1 MPAIRTI
8 VALGLAGTAALATGA
23 CTGKDPY
30 RPGTAIGTFH
40 VEAKRT
46 ANSCGDSAVPPDPWK
61 FDVRL
66 SRDQRTLYWVQ
77 GGLPVSGTLD
87 EAKPEAPRATM
98 RSSDTRTVRAADPK
112 RGLGPCSLTR
122 DDTLEATLARGAGA
136 EADFETFTGTL
147 GYRFSPT
154 GDSDCADAIV
164 GPGGDGFADLPCE
177 IRFELTGAIDKS
189 IPAR

>member
-1 MPAIRTI
+1 MHAFRTFSAFGF
-8 VALGLAGTAALATGA
+8 VALLLGA

-40 VEAKRT
+40 VEAKRA
-46 ANSCGDSAVPPDPWK
+46 ANSCGSSAVPPDPWK

-66 SRDQRTLYWVQ
+66 SRDHATLYWVQ
-77 GGLPVSGTLD
+77 GGLPVSGPLD
-87 EAKPEAPRATM
+87 EAKPDAPKATM
-98 RSSDTRTVRAADPK
+98 KSSDTRTVRAADPK
-112 RGLGPCSLTR
+112 RGLGACALTR

-147 GYRFSPT
+147 AYRFVPT
-154 GDSDCADAIV
+154 QDSDCADAIV
-164 GPGGDGFADLPCE
+164 GPGGDGFEELPCE
-177 IRFELTGAIDKS
+177 IRFDLSGTLDKT

>member
-1 MPAIRTI
+1 MHAIRTSS
-8 VALGLAGTAALATGA
+8 ALGLVGSLAIVLGA

-40 VEAKRT
+40 VEAKRA
-46 ANSCGDSAVPPDPWK
+46 ANSCGSSAVPPDPWK

-87 EAKPEAPRATM
+87 EGKPDAPKATM
-98 RSSDTRTVRAADPK
+98 KSSDTRTVRAANAK
-112 RGLGPCSLTR
+112 LGLAACALTR

-136 EADFETFTGTL
+136 EADFEAFTGTL
-147 GYRFSPT
+147 TYRFVPT
-154 GDSDCADAIV
+154 ADSDCSDAVV
-164 GPGGDGFADLPCE
+164 GEGGDGFAELPCD
-177 IRFELTGAIDKS
+177 IRFDLTGTIDKA